1 MMKISDNTTSVAEL
15 QFTLECKANFTAMRT
30 KDFPKLLEDVQKAAA
45 NLSTDDEIL
54 YASAGHIDNQSAKA
68 FTITLIVKASS
79 WYSAGVRFDELNAKI
94 LADAQI
100 VEHRVG
106 DSALQRYMKSQNDRF
121 VTAAGRGIKDVS
133 KAA

>member
-1 MMKISDNTTSVAEL
+1 MKISTNTTTVAEL
-15 QFTLECKANFTAMRT
+15 QFTLECKANFTAVRT

-45 NLSTDDEIL
+45 SLPTNDEIL
-54 YASAGHIDNQSAKA
+54 YAAAGRTDDQPEKV
-68 FTITLIVKASS
+68 FTITLRVKASS
-79 WYSAGVRFDELNAKI
+79 WHSAGERFDEILAKI
-94 LADAQI
+94 MEHCQI

-121 VTAAGRGIKDVS
+121 VIAAGHGTKDIS